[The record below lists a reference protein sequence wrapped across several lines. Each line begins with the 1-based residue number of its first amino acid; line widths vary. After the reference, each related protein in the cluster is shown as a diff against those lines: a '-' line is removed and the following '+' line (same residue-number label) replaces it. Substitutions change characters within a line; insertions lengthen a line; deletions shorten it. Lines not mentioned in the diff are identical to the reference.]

1 VCSGLSTDYAII
13 VILLRSCALLQV
25 VQGKPAWVWLSKLGK
40 GGSSK
45 QHSSSSGSSS
55 KRSSSN
61 TQRNIVFI
69 GLSPLTAA
77 AQSAA
82 VAAAAAASA
91 NGKFAA
97 VDNAYYTA
105 SAAVLP
111 IAHVFSWPLQHAS
124 VFPVQLLLS

>member
-1 VCSGLSTDYAII
+1 M
-13 VILLRSCALLQV
+13 QV
-25 VQGKPAWVWLSKLGK
+25 VQGKPAWVWLSKLG

-45 QHSSSSGSSS
+45 QHSSSSSISS

-61 TQRNIVFI
+61 TQRNTVFI

-82 VAAAAAASA
+82 VAAAAAASV

-97 VDNAYYTA
+97 VGMLF
-105 SAAVLP
+105 VLP
-111 IAHVFSWPLQHAS
+111 V
-124 VFPVQLLLS
+124 LLCGRLLMCLAGRCSKQTPFLCS